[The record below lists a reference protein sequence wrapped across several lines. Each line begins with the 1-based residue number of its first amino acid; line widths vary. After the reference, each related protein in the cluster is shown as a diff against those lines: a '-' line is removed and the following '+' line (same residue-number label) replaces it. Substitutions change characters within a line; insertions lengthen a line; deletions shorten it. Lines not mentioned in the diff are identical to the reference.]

1 MFSSRSTMHAFWI
14 AMAGSTALSS
24 LAAAQDSKAPPAEL
38 EVFGVDLTTDKE
50 IAVPPEVMAK
60 ARGIFDLHRD
70 KFGSP
75 PHIDTR
81 QNGKINAFY
90 IKRAKANPAAA
101 SAGDNLPYKG
111 PFQIPLTA
119 KYDLCGGGAA
129 KGAENWCK
137 SGQFSFRMFADA
149 ISAWNAELLI
159 SHELI
164 HLRQYEKSPGTK
176 AGGAPFWLVEGQAN
190 GIGYGLLEREPGFS
204 RKAIALKTKGLK
216 NANFSFFLGL
226 RRYDVP
232 LDINRDTGLYPIDHP
247 EYFRELLRDEDGN
260 LHSDGYL
267 DYAGYQTG
275 SFWRHVMRGRP
286 AGLLAYKKMLDRPG
300 PSDPTNSHAWLKWTD
315 SGLKAATYSRR
326 GTTVPIWRGGLR
338 QVFSEMVTELAD
350 LPDIVVKNR
359 TDKLAAPYFDALL
372 WTRSCKNIDLT
383 QATAASL
390 RVTVHPY
397 AAQCMRVKMPIENAT
412 GTNAAAPPAPFSVAA
427 SGNGVC
433 DDLELGTR
441 GQLLAQPKSFK
452 AKAGASGTN
461 CALVWNAGF
470 APLRPEDPN
479 GLRGWQTVLLINA
492 PSDPDRQKTHDVL
505 LNFVRPVAAS
515 TLAGTH
521 SVDGA
526 GGKKRKKPLPKLKG
540 TPEIQQADPLLVDPT
555 PDESCDARQAAV
567 LACGDIVALSI
578 VSGDASEIARAGEI
592 LSAGIAM
599 QYPQG
604 GLGNYAVKTLGEL
617 YQQGQQFE
625 ARAGALQARAMGGN
639 LNGATIAIAM
649 KRPEEGVVGRFPARV
664 EVEPL
669 DRQPGENSA
678 ALTSLTARQTRPIG
692 NGCVDVLSYQT
703 NATVE
708 ISVNQ
713 PGLLMGSVS
722 ATLYEPNADDEA
734 ACREPIVA
742 AGTVQVSFSTPG
754 VFPVGPGGRYQVD
767 PARSEFQQLIVQDMA
782 AMMAMPLEE
791 RSDTPADDEIDPAAG
806 NRFAGSRA
814 GSGAG
819 TVAQC
824 QGTMVS
830 DADLDAFIRATAAGA
845 GEGDPQL
852 SAQIA
857 QSMRALEPAILAMAV
872 CRWIAA
878 GRPSTFALGNLE

>member
-1 MFSSRSTMHAFWI
+1 MFSSRSTLHAFWI
-14 AMAGSTALSS
+14 AMAGSTALSGF
-24 LAAAQDSKAPPAEL
+24 AAAQDSKAPPTEL
-38 EVFGVDLTTDKE
+38 EVFGVDLTADKE
-50 IAVPPEVMAK
+50 MAVPPEVKAK
-60 ARGIFDLHRD
+60 ARRIFDLHRES
-70 KFGSP
+70 FGSY

-90 IKRAKANPAAA
+90 VKRAKASPAAA

-164 HLRQYEKSPGTK
+164 HLRQYEKSPGMK

-247 EYFRELLRDEDGN
+247 EYFREV
-260 LHSDGYL
+260 SDPGGYL
-267 DYAGYQTG
+267 EYAGYQTG

-300 PSDPTNSHAWLKWTD
+300 PSDPTNSQAWLKWTD

-326 GTTVPIWRGGLR
+326 GATVPIWRGGLR

-372 WTRSCKNIDLT
+372 WTRSCKKIDLT

-390 RVTVHPY
+390 RVTVHAY
-397 AAQCMRVKMPIENAT
+397 AAQCMRVKMPIESAT
-412 GTNAAAPPAPFSVAA
+412 GTNAAAPPTPFSVAA

-470 APLRPEDPN
+470 APLRPDDPN

-515 TLAGTH
+515 TLTGTH
-521 SVDGA
+521 SVDDA

-540 TPEIQQADPLLVDPT
+540 TPEIQQADPLIVDPT
-555 PDESCDARQAAV
+555 PDESCDAGQAAI
-567 LACGDIVALSI
+567 LACGDIVTLSI

-592 LSAGIAM
+592 LAAGIAM

-604 GLGNYAVKTLGEL
+604 GLGNYGIKTLGEL
-617 YQQGQQFE
+617 YQEGQQFE

-639 LNGATIAIAM
+639 LNGATFAIAM

-669 DRQPGENSA
+669 DRQPGESSA
-678 ALTSLTARQTRPIG
+678 ALTSLTASQTRPIG
-692 NGCVDVLSYQT
+692 NGCVDVLSYQS
-703 NATVE
+703 NAMVE

-722 ATLYEPNADDEA
+722 ATLYEPNPDDEA
-734 ACREPIVA
+734 ACRQPIVA

-754 VFPVGPGGRYQVD
+754 VFPVGPRGRYQID
-767 PARSEFQQLIVQDMA
+767 PARSEFQQMIIQDMA
-782 AMMAMPLEE
+782 GMIAMPLEE
-791 RSDTPADDEIDPAAG
+791 RSDTPADDEIDPAAR
-806 NRFAGSRA
+806 NRLTSGRA

-819 TVAQC
+819 TAVQC
-824 QGTMVS
+824 QGTAVS
-830 DADLDAFIRATAAGA
+830 DADLDAFIRAIAAGA
-845 GEGDPQL
+845 GEGDPKL

-857 QSMRALEPAILAMAV
+857 QSMRAIEPAMLATAV

-878 GRPSTFALGNLE
+878 GRPATFALENLE